1 MNNKNNNFKK
11 SIGVDVGGTKV
22 AVGLVSPSG
31 EIITSMIGETNTSSP
46 KATLDCIAD
55 IVLNFIDLKNIDLSA
70 MDAIGFGIPGL
81 VDPEMGIGLA
91 SVNLNWQNVPVRD
104 ELIKRIHKPCV
115 IDNDVRTGAIGEGI
129 YGHAKN
135 LNNYIYLNVGTGVSA
150 VIINERKVFKGENG
164 LAGEIGHA
172 IIDPQG
178 PICKC
183 GGRGCLEAVVS
194 GPAIA
199 QRANDKLK
207 QNHYKAI
214 HTDELIAI
222 ENISPEIVF
231 KLAQTGNQIAIET
244 LQEVGDAIT
253 YALQYLALAFDPE
266 LIILAGGVFMGGCI
280 LTDYIHQQ
288 LHTLAS
294 NSWVFNSIYRP
305 DLVRNSALGAHAG
318 LLGAA
323 ALVAL
328 SN

>member
-1 MNNKNNNFKK
+1 MNNENNKFKN

-31 EIITSMIGETNTSSP
+31 EIITSMIGETDTSSP

-55 IVLNFIDLKNIDLSA
+55 IVLDFIDSKNIDIKL

-81 VDPEMGIGLA
+81 VDPEKGIGLA
-91 SVNLNWQNVPVRD
+91 SVNLNWENVAVRD
-104 ELIKRIHKPCV
+104 ELTKRIQKPCV

-135 LNNYIYLNVGTGVSA
+135 LKNYIYLNVGTGVSA
-150 VIINERKVFKGENG
+150 VIINENKVFTGENG

-199 QRANDKLK
+199 QRANDKLL
-207 QNHYKAI
+207 QNRYNAK
-214 HTDELIAI
+214 HTDEL
-222 ENISPEIVF
+222 NIIKSITPEIVF
-231 KLAQTGNQIAIET
+231 KFAEKGNQIAIET
-244 LQEVGDAIT
+244 LHEVGDAIT

-266 LIILAGGVFMGGCI
+266 LIVLAGGVFMGGCI

-288 LHTLAS
+288 LHTLAR
-294 NSWVFNSIYRP
+294 NSWVFNAIYRP

>member
-1 MNNKNNNFKK
+1 MRM

-31 EIITSMIGETNTSSP
+31 EIIASMIGETDTSCP

-55 IVLNFIDLKNIDLSA
+55 LVLNFINLESIDLNA
-70 MDAIGFGIPGL
+70 MDAIDFGIPGL
-81 VDPEMGIGLA
+81 VDPEKGIGIA

-104 ELIKRIHKPCV
+104 ELTKRLHKPCI

-135 LNNYIYLNVGTGVSA
+135 SNNYVYLNVGTGVSA

-172 IIDPQG
+172 IIDPRG
-178 PICKC
+178 PVCKC

-199 QRANDKLK
+199 
-207 QNHYKAI
+207 
-214 HTDELIAI
+214 
-222 ENISPEIVF
+222 
-231 KLAQTGNQIAIET
+231 IET
-244 LQEVGDAIT
+244 LHEVGDAIT

-266 LIILAGGVFMGGCI
+266 LIILAGGVFLGGNI
-280 LTDYIHQQ
+280 LTNYIQKQ
-288 LHTLAS
+288 LHTLAKY
-294 NSWVFNSIYRP
+294 SWVFSSIYRP
-305 DLVRNSALGAHAG
+305 DLVRNSALGANAG

-323 ALVAL
+323 ALVTFTNKL
-328 SN
+328 KGEYMERIY

>member
-1 MNNKNNNFKK
+1 MNNELNIIKD

-22 AVGLVSPSG
+22 AVGLVSHDG
-31 EIITSMIGETNTSSP
+31 EIITSMIGETDTTNQT
-46 KATLDCIAD
+46 ATLDCIAS
-55 IVLNFIDLKNIDLSA
+55 IVNNFIESKNIDING

-91 SVNLNWQNVPVRD
+91 SVNLNWENVPVRD
-104 ELIKRIHKPCV
+104 ELTKRIQKPCV

-135 LNNYIYLNVGTGVSA
+135 LNNYIYINVGTGVSA
-150 VIINERKVFKGENG
+150 VIIQERKVFKGENG

-172 IIDPQG
+172 IIDPHG

-199 QRANDKLK
+199 HRANEKLLH
-207 QNHYKAI
+207 NHYEAV
-214 HTDELIAI
+214 HTEELNVIG
-222 ENISPEIVF
+222 NISPEIVF

-244 LQEVGDAIT
+244 LQEVGDAIA

-266 LIILAGGVFMGGCI
+266 LIVLAGGVFMGGDI

-288 LHTLAS
+288 LHTLAR

-305 DLVRNSALGAHAG
+305 DLVRKSALGANAG
-318 LLGAA
+318 VLGAA